1 MKNFT
6 NLILYS
12 DYSIN
17 IGYGTIDEYI
27 NVCKEKNI
35 NTLALTDVNSMM
47 GIFRFLNKCKANN
60 IKSIIGVTL
69 EIDKNNVT
77 LLAKNLQGYHELC
90 RILMLSTKNNY
101 EEPFLRI
108 DDIKET
114 NNIVAIL
121 HTFEKNVS
129 EEFINQI
136 KLKIHDTYLEYTLLL
151 GNRQHIR
158 QNVVRLSEST
168 NTPFVLCNPTFYSTQ
183 DDFDMCEMN
192 MALSHNYQ
200 MSETPITRGGLRPA
214 LYSNEHYLK
223 STDEVVDYIEK
234 NYQDVKKEI
243 VDLAFENNSKIV
255 DSIEQV
261 ELEYQLGLR
270 PIPIIPAPYTDN
282 LSYFKAL
289 IQEGWNKI
297 VVGKPKQIQLEWKR
311 RIQNELEV
319 IHSNDFIDYFLVV
332 REYIKWSEDNGYP
345 TGTGRGS
352 CGGSCIARLL
362 DIHKT
367 DPVRYDLMFDRF
379 LSPGRSAIARITYND
394 NSFEEVPV
402 STIKNI
408 NSKDNYTY
416 TIHVGDTVDNKVI
429 TNYKI
434 VDIGAA
440 PDVDTDFIPNARSL
454 VFKHCQEVYGE
465 NNITHIITRM
475 PYKPRNAFKAICRI
489 SGVSPQEANAI
500 SESLP
505 DSTSKDTLLNVL
517 DEKNDEYKGV
527 RLQLNGKLLDLMK
540 KASRLEGR
548 TSGTGV
554 HACGVLISSKE
565 ICDVVPTAYKKN
577 PHQDEDE
584 NEIFVKDENEV
595 YQVSM
600 FEYPEAE
607 SLGLIKM
614 DFLGLD
620 TLSLI
625 NDTVKLI
632 KKYMNEDVNMQD
644 IIDGNLD
651 DADTY
656 KIFQKGE
663 TNGIFQFTE
672 QGVQEML
679 KKVQPSEFEE
689 LPAITAIYRP
699 GPMSLGLHDDF
710 AIRKHDESKRIPF
723 SKEFVNTP
731 IDELTKNTFGAIVYQ
746 EQVMKIAQ
754 EAAGFTSKEADKM
767 RKAMGKKKVE
777 ILNMLEPKFKDGII
791 KKTHCLPKTI
801 DEFWS
806 QLLGF
811 AQYGFNKCLDSRT
824 RVYLPDSSSITVKDL
839 YEQFNQDKDK
849 ELFILSMFEDGSVR
863 PHKVKNV
870 VKTGYK
876 PCYKIKTKSGK
887 RIIITKDH
895 RMLTNKGY
903 GTIADGTLTVGTE
916 LIEDVVKNRISDTTR
931 KIRSETITRLNK
943 NISDERRKELSDK
956 MKAYQSTLTFE
967 DRSKHQQQIQKDN
980 PHRTDNWFKAAQ
992 EKNCEFWATDSP
1004 EREARIEKYRQTL
1017 YTRRDENGNIFGI
1030 KTTMSNGEVAD
1041 SILEACVGEY
1051 LINRNIDFEFHKN
1064 LPGTLK
1070 YCDFY
1075 VDGLYIE
1082 VDGLNRGTQYFKEHK
1097 YGDEL
1102 PFIVVAPHDYIEK
1115 LDEALTTQHVGNGDE
1130 IVEILS
1136 QEEFGHGIHK
1146 TQLTFDIEMELD
1158 GPSNFIA
1165 NGFVSHNSHAV
1176 SYALNSYQSAY
1187 LKVHY
1192 PVMWST
1198 AALRMYANNN
1208 KKFPKYVADVEAMGI
1223 KVLPPNIN
1231 ESDLLISPTS
1241 DLNGVTYSI
1250 SNIKSISTAVL
1261 ESFVLERHKNGQYK
1275 DITDFINRNRD
1286 NLTATTLKALACSGC
1301 LDCFG
1306 NTRKSIYENA
1316 EALIKGSNKKKSNV
1330 ISMFSMVDDVD
1341 DVGVKL
1347 DNREW
1352 PISIKM
1358 ANEGKALG
1366 TYLSGNP
1373 LDGLKSQDGQEIIQT
1388 KHLKNCDTTQYITFL
1403 DVSQK
1408 KTKSGNTVII
1418 GTADNKASRMEIRL
1432 PSKITDR
1439 IMLGIALD
1447 KSNGDRNEAY
1457 RIMKLSSDKIAQFN
1471 KLEPLEKP
1479 VKFKQIYKLTYKK
1492 AYKGRVM
1499 IDNIEPVIV
1508 SENNQILQE
1517 IIVPKNKTQNLNQF
1531 MKLLE
1536 QETKQANLSNM
1547 KLTDIL
1553 IKYYSEK
1560 EQDWKTREINQVY
1573 VSPSSIRLIQ

>member
-12 DYSIN
+12 DYSVN

-35 NTLALTDVNSMM
+35 NALALTDVNSMM

-121 HTFEKNVS
+121 HTFEKEVS

-158 QNVVRLSEST
+158 QNVVRLSELT
-168 NTPFVLCNPTFYSTQ
+168 NTPIVLCNPTFYSTQ
-183 DDFDMCEMN
+183 NDFDMCEMN

-243 VDLAFENNSKIV
+243 IDLAFENNSKIV
-255 DSIEQV
+255 DSIERV

-270 PIPIIPAPYTDN
+270 PIPNIPVPYKDN

-297 VVGKPKQIQLEWKR
+297 VVSKPKQIQLEWKR

-416 TIHVGDTVDNKVI
+416 TIHVGDNIDNKVV
-429 TNYKI
+429 TGYKI

-440 PDVDTDFIPNARSL
+440 PDVDTDFIPSARSL

-517 DEKNDEYKGV
+517 DEKNDEYKSV
-527 RLQLNGKLLDLMK
+527 RLQLNSKLLDLMK

-565 ICDVVPTAYKKN
+565 ICDIVPTAYKKN
-577 PHQDEDE
+577 PHQDDDE
-584 NEIFVKDENEV
+584 NDMFVKDENEV

-632 KKYMNEDVNMQD
+632 KQYMNEDVNMQD

-651 DADTY
+651 DVDTY

-791 KKTHCLPKTI
+791 EKTHCSEDTI
-801 DEFWS
+801 NEFWS

-811 AQYGFNKCLDSRT
+811 AQYGFNK
-824 RVYLPDSSSITVKDL
+824 
-839 YEQFNQDKDK
+839 
-849 ELFILSMFEDGSVR
+849 
-863 PHKVKNV
+863 
-870 VKTGYK
+870 
-876 PCYKIKTKSGK
+876 
-887 RIIITKDH
+887 
-895 RMLTNKGY
+895 
-903 GTIADGTLTVGTE
+903 
-916 LIEDVVKNRISDTTR
+916 
-931 KIRSETITRLNK
+931 
-943 NISDERRKELSDK
+943 
-956 MKAYQSTLTFE
+956 
-967 DRSKHQQQIQKDN
+967 
-980 PHRTDNWFKAAQ
+980 
-992 EKNCEFWATDSP
+992 
-1004 EREARIEKYRQTL
+1004 
-1017 YTRRDENGNIFGI
+1017 
-1030 KTTMSNGEVAD
+1030 
-1041 SILEACVGEY
+1041 
-1051 LINRNIDFEFHKN
+1051 
-1064 LPGTLK
+1064 
-1070 YCDFY
+1070 
-1075 VDGLYIE
+1075 
-1082 VDGLNRGTQYFKEHK
+1082 
-1097 YGDEL
+1097 
-1102 PFIVVAPHDYIEK
+1102 
-1115 LDEALTTQHVGNGDE
+1115 
-1130 IVEILS
+1130 
-1136 QEEFGHGIHK
+1136 
-1146 TQLTFDIEMELD
+1146 
-1158 GPSNFIA
+1158 
-1165 NGFVSHNSHAV
+1165 SHAV

-1241 DLNGVTYSI
+1241 DLSGITYSI

-1261 ESFVLERHKNGQYK
+1261 ESFVLERRKNGQYK

-1316 EALIKGSNKKKSNV
+1316 EALIKGLSKKKSNV
-1330 ISMFSMVDDVD
+1330 VSMFSMVDDVD

-1347 DNREW
+1347 DNKEW

-1373 LDGLKSQDGQEIIQT
+1373 LDSLKSQDGQEIIQT

-1492 AYKGRVM
+1492 AYKGRIM

-1531 MKLLE
+1531 TKLLE

>member
-6 NLILYS
+6 NLIVYS
-12 DYSIN
+12 DYSVN

-121 HTFEKNVS
+121 HTFEKEVS

-158 QNVVRLSEST
+158 QNVVRLSELT
-168 NTPFVLCNPTFYSTQ
+168 NTPIVLCNPTFYSTQ
-183 DDFDMCEMN
+183 NDFDMCEMN

-243 VDLAFENNSKIV
+243 IDLAFENNSKIV
-255 DSIEQV
+255 DSIERV

-270 PIPIIPAPYTDN
+270 PIPNIPVPYKDN

-297 VVGKPKQIQLEWKR
+297 VVSKPKQIQLEWKR

-416 TIHVGDTVDNKVI
+416 TIHVGDNVDNKIV
-429 TNYKI
+429 TDYKI

-440 PDVDTDFIPNARSL
+440 PDVDTDFIPSARSL

-517 DEKNDEYKGV
+517 DEKNDEYKSV

-791 KKTHCLPKTI
+791 EKTHCSEDTI
-801 DEFWS
+801 NEFWS

-811 AQYGFNKCLDSRT
+811 AQYGFNK
-824 RVYLPDSSSITVKDL
+824 
-839 YEQFNQDKDK
+839 
-849 ELFILSMFEDGSVR
+849 
-863 PHKVKNV
+863 
-870 VKTGYK
+870 
-876 PCYKIKTKSGK
+876 
-887 RIIITKDH
+887 
-895 RMLTNKGY
+895 
-903 GTIADGTLTVGTE
+903 
-916 LIEDVVKNRISDTTR
+916 
-931 KIRSETITRLNK
+931 
-943 NISDERRKELSDK
+943 
-956 MKAYQSTLTFE
+956 
-967 DRSKHQQQIQKDN
+967 
-980 PHRTDNWFKAAQ
+980 
-992 EKNCEFWATDSP
+992 
-1004 EREARIEKYRQTL
+1004 
-1017 YTRRDENGNIFGI
+1017 
-1030 KTTMSNGEVAD
+1030 
-1041 SILEACVGEY
+1041 
-1051 LINRNIDFEFHKN
+1051 
-1064 LPGTLK
+1064 
-1070 YCDFY
+1070 
-1075 VDGLYIE
+1075 
-1082 VDGLNRGTQYFKEHK
+1082 
-1097 YGDEL
+1097 
-1102 PFIVVAPHDYIEK
+1102 
-1115 LDEALTTQHVGNGDE
+1115 
-1130 IVEILS
+1130 
-1136 QEEFGHGIHK
+1136 
-1146 TQLTFDIEMELD
+1146 
-1158 GPSNFIA
+1158 
-1165 NGFVSHNSHAV
+1165 SHAV

-1241 DLNGVTYSI
+1241 DLSGITYSI

-1316 EALIKGSNKKKSNV
+1316 EALIKGLSKKKSNV
-1330 ISMFSMVDDVD
+1330 VSMFSMVDDVD

-1347 DNREW
+1347 DNKEW

-1373 LDGLKSQDGQEIIQT
+1373 LDSLKSQDGQEIIQT

-1492 AYKGRVM
+1492 AYKGRIM

-1517 IIVPKNKTQNLNQF
+1517 IVVPKNKTQNLNQF

-1560 EQDWKTREINQVY
+1560 ENCWKTREINQVY

>member
-6 NLILYS
+6 NLIVYS
-12 DYSIN
+12 DYSVN

-121 HTFEKNVS
+121 HTFEKEVS

-158 QNVVRLSEST
+158 QNVVRLSELT
-168 NTPFVLCNPTFYSTQ
+168 NTPIVLCNPTFYSTQ
-183 DDFDMCEMN
+183 NDFDMCEMN

-243 VDLAFENNSKIV
+243 IDLAFENNSKIV
-255 DSIEQV
+255 DSIERV

-270 PIPIIPAPYTDN
+270 PIPNIPVPYKDN

-297 VVGKPKQIQLEWKR
+297 VVSKPKQIQLEWKR

-416 TIHVGDTVDNKVI
+416 TIHVGDNVDNKVV
-429 TNYKI
+429 TDYKI

-440 PDVDTDFIPNARSL
+440 PDVDTDFIPSARSL

-517 DEKNDEYKGV
+517 DEKNDEYKSV

-710 AIRKHDESKRIPF
+710 AIRKHDPSKRIPF
-723 SKEFVNTP
+723 SKEFINTP
-731 IDELTKNTFGAIVYQ
+731 IDELTKNTFGAIIYQ

-777 ILNMLEPKFKDGII
+777 ILNMLEPKFKEGIL
-791 KKTHCLPKTI
+791 KNTNCSEDTI
-801 DEFWS
+801 NEFWS

-811 AQYGFNKCLDSRT
+811 SQYGFNL
-824 RVYLPDSSSITVKDL
+824 
-839 YEQFNQDKDK
+839 
-849 ELFILSMFEDGSVR
+849 
-863 PHKVKNV
+863 
-870 VKTGYK
+870 
-876 PCYKIKTKSGK
+876 
-887 RIIITKDH
+887 
-895 RMLTNKGY
+895 
-903 GTIADGTLTVGTE
+903 
-916 LIEDVVKNRISDTTR
+916 
-931 KIRSETITRLNK
+931 
-943 NISDERRKELSDK
+943 
-956 MKAYQSTLTFE
+956 
-967 DRSKHQQQIQKDN
+967 
-980 PHRTDNWFKAAQ
+980 
-992 EKNCEFWATDSP
+992 
-1004 EREARIEKYRQTL
+1004 
-1017 YTRRDENGNIFGI
+1017 
-1030 KTTMSNGEVAD
+1030 
-1041 SILEACVGEY
+1041 
-1051 LINRNIDFEFHKN
+1051 
-1064 LPGTLK
+1064 
-1070 YCDFY
+1070 
-1075 VDGLYIE
+1075 
-1082 VDGLNRGTQYFKEHK
+1082 
-1097 YGDEL
+1097 
-1102 PFIVVAPHDYIEK
+1102 
-1115 LDEALTTQHVGNGDE
+1115 
-1130 IVEILS
+1130 
-1136 QEEFGHGIHK
+1136 
-1146 TQLTFDIEMELD
+1146 
-1158 GPSNFIA
+1158 
-1165 NGFVSHNSHAV
+1165 SHAV

-1241 DLNGVTYSI
+1241 DLSGITYSI

-1316 EALIKGSNKKKSNV
+1316 EALIKGLSKKKSNV
-1330 ISMFSMVDDVD
+1330 VSMFSMVDDVD

-1347 DNREW
+1347 DNKEW

-1373 LDGLKSQDGQEIIQT
+1373 LDSLKSQDGQEIIQT

-1492 AYKGRVM
+1492 AYKGRIM

-1517 IIVPKNKTQNLNQF
+1517 IVVPKNKTQNLNQF

-1560 EQDWKTREINQVY
+1560 ENCWKTREINQVY

>member
-6 NLILYS
+6 NLIVYS
-12 DYSIN
+12 DYSVN

-101 EEPFLRI
+101 KEPFLRI

-121 HTFEKNVS
+121 HTFEKEVS

-158 QNVVRLSEST
+158 QNVVRLSELT
-168 NTPFVLCNPTFYSTQ
+168 NTPIVLCNPTFYSTQ
-183 DDFDMCEMN
+183 NDFDMCEMN

-243 VDLAFENNSKIV
+243 IDLAFENNSKIV
-255 DSIEQV
+255 DSIERV

-270 PIPIIPAPYTDN
+270 PIPNIPVPYKDN

-297 VVGKPKQIQLEWKR
+297 VVSKPKQIQLEWKR

-416 TIHVGDTVDNKVI
+416 TIHVGDNVDNKVV
-429 TNYKI
+429 TDYKI

-440 PDVDTDFIPNARSL
+440 PDVDTDFIPSACSL

-517 DEKNDEYKGV
+517 DEKNDEYKSV

-767 RKAMGKKKVE
+767 RKAIGKKKVE
-777 ILNMLEPKFKDGII
+777 ILNMLEPKFKDSII
-791 KKTHCLPKTI
+791 EKTHCSEDTI
-801 DEFWS
+801 NEFWS

-811 AQYGFNKCLDSRT
+811 AQYGFNK
-824 RVYLPDSSSITVKDL
+824 
-839 YEQFNQDKDK
+839 
-849 ELFILSMFEDGSVR
+849 
-863 PHKVKNV
+863 
-870 VKTGYK
+870 
-876 PCYKIKTKSGK
+876 
-887 RIIITKDH
+887 
-895 RMLTNKGY
+895 
-903 GTIADGTLTVGTE
+903 
-916 LIEDVVKNRISDTTR
+916 
-931 KIRSETITRLNK
+931 
-943 NISDERRKELSDK
+943 
-956 MKAYQSTLTFE
+956 
-967 DRSKHQQQIQKDN
+967 
-980 PHRTDNWFKAAQ
+980 
-992 EKNCEFWATDSP
+992 
-1004 EREARIEKYRQTL
+1004 
-1017 YTRRDENGNIFGI
+1017 
-1030 KTTMSNGEVAD
+1030 
-1041 SILEACVGEY
+1041 
-1051 LINRNIDFEFHKN
+1051 
-1064 LPGTLK
+1064 
-1070 YCDFY
+1070 
-1075 VDGLYIE
+1075 
-1082 VDGLNRGTQYFKEHK
+1082 
-1097 YGDEL
+1097 
-1102 PFIVVAPHDYIEK
+1102 
-1115 LDEALTTQHVGNGDE
+1115 
-1130 IVEILS
+1130 
-1136 QEEFGHGIHK
+1136 
-1146 TQLTFDIEMELD
+1146 
-1158 GPSNFIA
+1158 
-1165 NGFVSHNSHAV
+1165 SHAV

-1198 AALRMYANNN
+1198 AALRTYANNN
-1208 KKFPKYVADVEAMGI
+1208 KKFPKYVANVEAMGI

-1241 DLNGVTYSI
+1241 DLSGITYSI

-1316 EALIKGSNKKKSNV
+1316 EALIKGLSKKKSNV
-1330 ISMFSMVDDVD
+1330 VSMFSMVDDVD

-1347 DNREW
+1347 DNKEW

-1373 LDGLKSQDGQEIIQT
+1373 LDSLKSQDGQEIIQT

-1403 DVSQK
+1403 NVSQK

-1492 AYKGRVM
+1492 AYKGRIM

-1517 IIVPKNKTQNLNQF
+1517 IVVPKNKTQNLNQF

-1560 EQDWKTREINQVY
+1560 ENCWKTREINQVY

>member
-12 DYSIN
+12 DYSVN

-114 NNIVAIL
+114 SNIVAIL
-121 HTFEKNVS
+121 HTFEKEVS
-129 EEFINQI
+129 EEFVNQI
-136 KLKIHDTYLEYTLLL
+136 KLKIQDTYLEYTLLL

-168 NTPFVLCNPTFYSTQ
+168 NTPIVLCNPTFYSTQ

-223 STDEVVDYIEK
+223 STEEVSDYIEK

-243 VDLAFENNSKIV
+243 IDLAFENNSKIV

-270 PIPIIPAPYTDN
+270 PIPNIPAPYTDN

-297 VVGKPKQIQLEWKR
+297 VVGKPKQIQLEWKK

-416 TIHVGDTVDNKVI
+416 TIHVGDSIDNKIV
-429 TNYKI
+429 TDYKI

-440 PDVDTDFIPNARSL
+440 PDVDTDFIPSARSL

-517 DEKNDEYKGV
+517 DEKNDEYKAV

-565 ICDVVPTAYKKN
+565 ICDIVPTAYKKN

-632 KKYMNEDVNMQD
+632 KQYMNEDINMQD

-723 SKEFVNTP
+723 SKEFINTP

-777 ILNMLEPKFKDGII
+777 ILNMLEPKFKNGII
-791 KKTHCLPKTI
+791 EKTHCSEDTI
-801 DEFWS
+801 NEFWS

-811 AQYGFNKCLDSRT
+811 AQYGFNK
-824 RVYLPDSSSITVKDL
+824 
-839 YEQFNQDKDK
+839 
-849 ELFILSMFEDGSVR
+849 
-863 PHKVKNV
+863 
-870 VKTGYK
+870 
-876 PCYKIKTKSGK
+876 
-887 RIIITKDH
+887 
-895 RMLTNKGY
+895 
-903 GTIADGTLTVGTE
+903 
-916 LIEDVVKNRISDTTR
+916 
-931 KIRSETITRLNK
+931 
-943 NISDERRKELSDK
+943 
-956 MKAYQSTLTFE
+956 
-967 DRSKHQQQIQKDN
+967 
-980 PHRTDNWFKAAQ
+980 
-992 EKNCEFWATDSP
+992 
-1004 EREARIEKYRQTL
+1004 
-1017 YTRRDENGNIFGI
+1017 
-1030 KTTMSNGEVAD
+1030 
-1041 SILEACVGEY
+1041 
-1051 LINRNIDFEFHKN
+1051 
-1064 LPGTLK
+1064 
-1070 YCDFY
+1070 
-1075 VDGLYIE
+1075 
-1082 VDGLNRGTQYFKEHK
+1082 
-1097 YGDEL
+1097 
-1102 PFIVVAPHDYIEK
+1102 
-1115 LDEALTTQHVGNGDE
+1115 
-1130 IVEILS
+1130 
-1136 QEEFGHGIHK
+1136 
-1146 TQLTFDIEMELD
+1146 
-1158 GPSNFIA
+1158 
-1165 NGFVSHNSHAV
+1165 SHAV

-1223 KVLPPNIN
+1223 KILPPNIN

-1241 DLNGVTYSI
+1241 DLSGITYSI

-1275 DITDFINRNRD
+1275 DITDFINCNRD

-1316 EALIKGSNKKKSNV
+1316 EALIKGLSKKKSNV
-1330 ISMFSMVDDVD
+1330 VSMFSMVDDVD

-1347 DNREW
+1347 DNKEW

-1517 IIVPKNKTQNLNQF
+1517 IVVPKNKTQNLNQF
-1531 MKLLE
+1531 TKLLE

-1560 EQDWKTREINQVY
+1560 ENCWKTREINQVY

>member
-12 DYSIN
+12 DYSVN

-121 HTFEKNVS
+121 HTFEKEVS

-158 QNVVRLSEST
+158 QSVVRLSEST
-168 NTPFVLCNPTFYSTQ
+168 GTPIVLCNPTFYSTQ

-223 STDEVVDYIEK
+223 STDEVFDYIEK

-243 VDLAFENNSKIV
+243 IDLAFENNSKIV

-270 PIPIIPAPYTDN
+270 PIPNIPAPYTDN

-297 VVGKPKQIQLEWKR
+297 VVGKPKQIQLEWKK

-394 NSFEEVPV
+394 DSFEEVPV

-408 NSKDNYTY
+408 NNKDNYTY
-416 TIHVGDTVDNKVI
+416 TIHVGDNIDNKIV
-429 TNYKI
+429 TDYKI

-440 PDVDTDFIPNARSL
+440 PDVDTDFIPSARSL

-489 SGVSPQEANAI
+489 SGVSPQEANTI

-517 DEKNDEYKGV
+517 DEKNDEYKAV

-565 ICDVVPTAYKKN
+565 ICDIVPTAYKKN
-577 PHQDEDE
+577 PHQDDDE
-584 NEIFVKDENEV
+584 NDMFVKDENEV

-625 NDTVKLI
+625 NDTIKLI

-651 DADTY
+651 DTDTY

-777 ILNMLEPKFKDGII
+777 ILNMLEPKFKNGII
-791 KKTHCLPKTI
+791 EKTHCSEDTI
-801 DEFWS
+801 NEFWS

-811 AQYGFNKCLDSRT
+811 AQYGFNK
-824 RVYLPDSSSITVKDL
+824 
-839 YEQFNQDKDK
+839 
-849 ELFILSMFEDGSVR
+849 
-863 PHKVKNV
+863 
-870 VKTGYK
+870 
-876 PCYKIKTKSGK
+876 
-887 RIIITKDH
+887 
-895 RMLTNKGY
+895 
-903 GTIADGTLTVGTE
+903 
-916 LIEDVVKNRISDTTR
+916 
-931 KIRSETITRLNK
+931 
-943 NISDERRKELSDK
+943 
-956 MKAYQSTLTFE
+956 
-967 DRSKHQQQIQKDN
+967 
-980 PHRTDNWFKAAQ
+980 
-992 EKNCEFWATDSP
+992 
-1004 EREARIEKYRQTL
+1004 
-1017 YTRRDENGNIFGI
+1017 
-1030 KTTMSNGEVAD
+1030 
-1041 SILEACVGEY
+1041 
-1051 LINRNIDFEFHKN
+1051 
-1064 LPGTLK
+1064 
-1070 YCDFY
+1070 
-1075 VDGLYIE
+1075 
-1082 VDGLNRGTQYFKEHK
+1082 
-1097 YGDEL
+1097 
-1102 PFIVVAPHDYIEK
+1102 
-1115 LDEALTTQHVGNGDE
+1115 
-1130 IVEILS
+1130 
-1136 QEEFGHGIHK
+1136 
-1146 TQLTFDIEMELD
+1146 
-1158 GPSNFIA
+1158 
-1165 NGFVSHNSHAV
+1165 SHAV

-1241 DLNGVTYSI
+1241 DLSGITYSI

-1316 EALIKGSNKKKSNV
+1316 EALIKGSSKKKSNV
-1330 ISMFSMVDDVD
+1330 VSMFSMVDDVD

-1347 DNREW
+1347 DNKEW

>member
-12 DYSIN
+12 DYSVN

-35 NTLALTDVNSMM
+35 NALALTDVNSMM

-114 NNIVAIL
+114 DNIVAIL
-121 HTFEKNVS
+121 HTFEKEVS

-158 QNVVRLSEST
+158 QNVVRLSELT
-168 NTPFVLCNPTFYSTQ
+168 NTPIVLCNPTFYSTQ
-183 DDFDMCEMN
+183 DDFNMCEMN

-243 VDLAFENNSKIV
+243 IDSAFENNSKIV

-270 PIPIIPAPYTDN
+270 PIPNIPAPYTDN

-297 VVGKPKQIQLEWKR
+297 VVDKPKQIQLEWKR

-416 TIHVGDTVDNKVI
+416 TIHIGDNVDNKVV
-429 TNYKI
+429 TDYKI

-440 PDVDTDFIPNARSL
+440 PDVDTDFIPSARSL

-517 DEKNDEYKGV
+517 DEKNDEYKSV

-632 KKYMNEDVNMQD
+632 KKYMNEDINMQD

-651 DADTY
+651 DVDTY

-791 KKTHCLPKTI
+791 EKTHCSEDTI
-801 DEFWS
+801 NEFWS

-811 AQYGFNKCLDSRT
+811 AQYGFNK
-824 RVYLPDSSSITVKDL
+824 
-839 YEQFNQDKDK
+839 
-849 ELFILSMFEDGSVR
+849 
-863 PHKVKNV
+863 
-870 VKTGYK
+870 
-876 PCYKIKTKSGK
+876 
-887 RIIITKDH
+887 
-895 RMLTNKGY
+895 
-903 GTIADGTLTVGTE
+903 
-916 LIEDVVKNRISDTTR
+916 
-931 KIRSETITRLNK
+931 
-943 NISDERRKELSDK
+943 
-956 MKAYQSTLTFE
+956 
-967 DRSKHQQQIQKDN
+967 
-980 PHRTDNWFKAAQ
+980 
-992 EKNCEFWATDSP
+992 
-1004 EREARIEKYRQTL
+1004 
-1017 YTRRDENGNIFGI
+1017 
-1030 KTTMSNGEVAD
+1030 
-1041 SILEACVGEY
+1041 
-1051 LINRNIDFEFHKN
+1051 
-1064 LPGTLK
+1064 
-1070 YCDFY
+1070 
-1075 VDGLYIE
+1075 
-1082 VDGLNRGTQYFKEHK
+1082 
-1097 YGDEL
+1097 
-1102 PFIVVAPHDYIEK
+1102 
-1115 LDEALTTQHVGNGDE
+1115 
-1130 IVEILS
+1130 
-1136 QEEFGHGIHK
+1136 
-1146 TQLTFDIEMELD
+1146 
-1158 GPSNFIA
+1158 
-1165 NGFVSHNSHAV
+1165 SHAV

-1241 DLNGVTYSI
+1241 DLNGITYSI

-1316 EALIKGSNKKKSNV
+1316 EALIKGLSKKKSNV
-1330 ISMFSMVDDVD
+1330 VSMFSMVDDVD

-1347 DNREW
+1347 DNKEW

-1479 VKFKQIYKLTYKK
+1479 VKFKQIYRLTYKK

-1499 IDNIEPVIV
+1499 IDNIEPIIV